1 MTIAGREWKENDT
14 RQTQSLMTEIEGEV
28 DPLGEMIKK
37 EQDQDADQT
46 AVNEVGVERIEEK
59 LMTSQMMNLGMRKL
73 GEGLGLGHALL
84 TLIIRGS
91 VESGPGLQEED
102 APTDH
107 LEGRVQTQTL
117 LHSILKKK
125 QSRLRK
131 RSHASSH
138 QAF

>member
-14 RQTQSLMTEIEGEV
+14 RQTQSLMTEIDGEV
-28 DPLGEMIKK
+28 DPIGEMIKK

-73 GEGLGLGHALL
+73 GEGLGHAPL

-102 APTDH
+102 ALTDH
-107 LEGRVQTQTL
+107 LEGEVQTQTL
-117 LHSILKKK
+117 LHLILRKKR
-125 QSRLRK
+125 SRLRK
-131 RSHASSH
+131 RSLASSP
-138 QAF
+138 QAS